1 MKRILVILMMICL
14 MASSL
19 PVTSAGAS
27 DDIPTNA
34 AATGDHDTLV
44 AALSHVGLVATL
56 QGSGPFTVFAPT
68 DDAFA
73 NAGIDIADFNTQEEK
88 DALTDILLYHVIDS
102 EVASS
107 AVTDGMTATMVN
119 GDTASFT
126 VADGK
131 VSIGDASVTLADV
144 PASNGV
150 IHVIDTV
157 LMPPQDITEIAQST
171 GIHNALVAAIVQAD
185 LLSTLQGDGPF
196 TVFAPTDQAFIDAE
210 IDLNALDTPEGKDVL
225 TNILMYHVVDGEV
238 PSSAV
243 TDCLETDAL
252 NTDPLSFSV
261 GDKVMVN
268 DAIVTLPDI
277 PASNGVIHVIDKVL
291 TPTKTPTDIPRTAQ
305 CTGVHNTL
313 VDAVLQAELLTIL
326 QGPGPFT
333 LFAPTDQ
340 AFIDANIDLAL
351 LDTPQGKVSLT
362 HILEYHLVSGEVLSS
377 DLTDGMVATAISGD
391 ELTVDLTSGV
401 KINEATVTNPDV
413 ATSNGVIHVIDKV
426 LMPPAVGPLDI
437 PATAASTGIHNTLV
451 QAITQADLLSTLQ
464 GNGPFTVFAPTDQA
478 FSEANIDL
486 ASLDTPEGK
495 IALTEILQYHVV
507 SGSVASSALTD
518 CMEADSI
525 INQPLSFTVDNGVK
539 VNDANVIL
547 ADRQASNGIIH
558 VIDKVLSPDNT
569 LDNIPRTAHCTGMH
583 NSLVSAIIQADLLS
597 TLEGDGPFTVFA
609 PTDMAFAQ
617 ANIDLV
623 SLDTPEGKA
632 TLSDILLY
640 HVVSGE
646 VPASAVTDCMSTDA
660 ANEKS
665 LSFTVDNGVMVNDA
679 NVILADQQA
688 SNGIIHVIDKVLSP
702 DNTLDDIPRTAHC
715 TGVHNSLVSA
725 IIQADLLET
734 LQGEGPF
741 TVFAPTDQAFIDA
754 NIDLADFDTPEGK
767 ETLSNI
773 LQYHVVS
780 GSVASSTIENC
791 ATVQALN
798 EQSLGFTVGSTVM
811 VNDANVVSAD
821 VATSNGVIHVIDK
834 VLTPTSTPNNIPTT
848 AGCTGVHNSFVA
860 AVIQAELLSTLE
872 GEGPFTVFA
881 PTDQAF
887 TDAGID
893 LTALNTPEGKEI
905 LTNILLHHVYAG
917 SVASAD
923 ITDGL
928 TRSMVNGDNITF
940 TLVDGKVMIG
950 ESMVETADVATS
962 NGVIHVVDKVIMPP
976 EETTGAT
983 DDTES
988 SSDDESSNVV
998 WIALVIILL
1007 IGGGAGGVLFVR
1019 SRKDSTSKDFASV
1032 GGLLN
1037 QLQPVDTSAYQ
1048 PQTQQSYQPQV
1059 QQQSYQPVQTVEV
1072 VQQPVAV
1079 EPTILRQWTDAS
1091 GYTWRAM
1098 DDGNTYWWTGAEWQ
1112 KYG

>member
-88 DALTDILLYHVIDS
+88 DALTNILLYHVIDS

-210 IDLNALDTPEGKDVL
+210 IDLNALDTPEGKDAL

-252 NTDPLSFSV
+252 NSDPLSFSV

-268 DAIVTLPDI
+268 DAIVTLADV

-313 VDAVLQAELLTIL
+313 VDAVLQAELLTTL

-340 AFIDANIDLAL
+340 AFIDANIDLAS
-351 LDTPQGKVSLT
+351 LDTPEGRVSLT
-362 HILEYHLVSGEVLSS
+362 HILEYHLISGEVLSS

-437 PATAASTGIHNTLV
+437 PATAANTGIHNTLV

-464 GNGPFTVFAPTDQA
+464 GDGPFTVFAPTDQA

-525 INQPLSFTVDNGVK
+525 TNQPLSFTVDNGVK

-547 ADRQASNGIIH
+547 ADQQASNGIIH

-569 LDNIPRTAHCTGMH
+569 LDNIPRTAQCTGMH

-688 SNGIIHVIDKVLSP
+688 SNGIIHVIDKVLSS

-715 TGVHNSLVSA
+715 TGEHNSLVSA

-754 NIDLADFDTPEGK
+754 NIDLADLDTPEGK

-798 EQSLGFTVGSTVM
+798 EQSLGFIVESTVM

-988 SSDDESSNVV
+988 SSDDDSSNVV
-998 WIALVIILL
+998 WIVLVIILL

-1048 PQTQQSYQPQV
+1048 PQTQQSYQPQA

>member
-1 MKRILVILMMICL
+1 MKRVLVILMMICL

-56 QGSGPFTVFAPT
+56 QSPGPFTVFAPT
-68 DDAFA
+68 DQAFA
-73 NAGIDIADFNTQEEK
+73 NAGIDIADFDTQEEK
-88 DALTDILLYHVIDS
+88 DRLTDILTYHVIDG
-102 EVASS
+102 EVPSS

-157 LMPPQDITEIAQST
+157 LMPPMDITEIAQST

-196 TVFAPTDQAFIDAE
+196 TVFAPTDQAFTDAQ
-210 IDLNALDTPEGKDVL
+210 IDLNALDTPEGKDAL
-225 TNILMYHVVDGEV
+225 TNILLYHVVDGEV

-243 TDCLETDAL
+243 TDCLSTDAV
-252 NTDPLSFSV
+252 NSDPLSFSV
-261 GDKVMVN
+261 GDNVMVN
-268 DAIVTLPDI
+268 DAIVTAADVT
-277 PASNGVIHVIDKVL
+277 ASNGVIHVIDKVL
-291 TPTKTPTDIPRTAQ
+291 TPTKTPRDIPRTAQ
-305 CTGVHNTL
+305 CTGVHNSL
-313 VDAVLQAELLTIL
+313 VDAVIQAELLTTL

-340 AFIDANIDLAL
+340 AFTDANIDLADF
-351 LDTPQGKVSLT
+351 DTPEGKASLAN
-362 HILEYHLVSGEVLSS
+362 ILQYHLISGEVMSG
-377 DLTDGMVATAISGD
+377 DLTDGMVATAVNGD

-401 KINEATVTNPDV
+401 KINEATVTSPDV

-426 LMPPAVGPLDI
+426 LMPPVGPLNI
-437 PATAASTGIHNTLV
+437 PATAANTGIHNTLV
-451 QAITQADLLSTLQ
+451 QAITQADLLSTLE
-464 GNGPFTVFAPTDQA
+464 GDGPFTVFAPTDQA
-478 FSEANIDL
+478 FSDANIDL
-486 ASLDTPEGK
+486 AALDTPEGK
-495 IALTEILQYHVV
+495 TALTEILQYHVV

-525 INQPLSFTVDNGVK
+525 TNQPLSFTVDNGVM

-547 ADRQASNGIIH
+547 ADQQASNGIIH
-558 VIDKVLSPDNT
+558 VIDKVLSPDDT

-646 VPASAVTDCMSTDA
+646 VPSSAVTDCMSADS
-660 ANEKS
+660 ANEKT

-679 NVILADQQA
+679 NVITPDVTT
-688 SNGIIHVIDKVLSP
+688 SNGIIHVIDKVLMP
-702 DNTLDDIPRTAHC
+702 TDTPNDIPATARC
-715 TGVHNSLVSA
+715 TGIHDSLVA
-725 IIQADLLET
+725 AVLQADLLET

-754 NIDLADFDTPEGK
+754 NIDLADLDTPEGK
-767 ETLSNI
+767 EILSNI

-791 ATVQALN
+791 ATAQAVN
-798 EQSLGFTVGSTVM
+798 DQSLAFTVGNTVM
-811 VNDANVVSAD
+811 VNDANVISAD

-834 VLTPTSTPNNIPTT
+834 VLTPTLTPNNIPTT

-905 LTNILLHHVYAG
+905 LTNILLHHVYQG
-917 SVASAD
+917 SLASSD
-923 ITDGL
+923 ITDSL
-928 TRSMVNGDNITF
+928 TRSMVNGDDITF

-950 ESMVETADVATS
+950 ESMVQTADVATS

-1007 IGGGAGGVLFVR
+1007 IGGGAGGLLFVR
-1019 SRKDSTSKDFASV
+1019 SRKESTSKDFASV

-1048 PQTQQSYQPQV
+1048 PQTQQTYQPQA

-1079 EPTILRQWTDAS
+1079 EPTILRQWTDAA

>member
-1 MKRILVILMMICL
+1 MKRVFVILMMICL

-56 QGSGPFTVFAPT
+56 QSPGPFTVFAPT
-68 DDAFA
+68 DEAFA
-73 NAGIDIADFNTQEEK
+73 NAGIDLADFDTQEEK
-88 DALTDILLYHVIDS
+88 DRLTDILTYHVIDG
-102 EVASS
+102 EVPSS

-157 LMPPQDITEIAQST
+157 LMPPMDITEIAQST

-185 LLSTLQGDGPF
+185 LLSTLQGEGPF
-196 TVFAPTDQAFIDAE
+196 TVFAPTDQAFTDAQ
-210 IDLNALDTPEGKDVL
+210 IDLNALDTPEGKDAL
-225 TNILMYHVVDGEV
+225 SNILLYHVVDGEV

-243 TDCLETDAL
+243 TDCLSTDAV
-252 NTDPLSFSV
+252 NSDPLSFSV
-261 GDKVMVN
+261 GDNVMVN
-268 DAIVTLPDI
+268 DAIVTAADVT
-277 PASNGVIHVIDKVL
+277 ASNGVIHVIDKVL
-291 TPTKTPTDIPRTAQ
+291 TPTKTPRDIPRTAQ
-305 CTGVHNTL
+305 CTGVHNSL
-313 VDAVLQAELLTIL
+313 VDAVLQAELLTTL

-340 AFIDANIDLAL
+340 AFIDANIDLADF
-351 LDTPQGKVSLT
+351 DTPEGKASLAN
-362 HILEYHLVSGEVLSS
+362 ILQYHLISGEVLSG
-377 DLTDGMVATAISGD
+377 DLTDGMVATAVNGD

-426 LMPPAVGPLDI
+426 LMPPVGPLDI
-437 PATAASTGIHNTLV
+437 PATAANTGIHNTLV

-464 GNGPFTVFAPTDQA
+464 GDGPFTVFAPTDQA
-478 FSEANIDL
+478 FSDANIDL
-486 ASLDTPEGK
+486 VALDTPEGK
-495 IALTEILQYHVV
+495 TALTEILQYHVV

-525 INQPLSFTVDNGVK
+525 TNQPLSFTVDDGVM

-547 ADRQASNGIIH
+547 ADQQASNGIIH
-558 VIDKVLSPDNT
+558 VIDKVLSPDDT

-646 VPASAVTDCMSTDA
+646 VPSSAVTDCMSADS
-660 ANEKS
+660 ANEKP

-679 NVILADQQA
+679 NVITPDVATN
-688 SNGIIHVIDKVLSP
+688 NGIIHVIDKVLMP
-702 DNTLDDIPRTAHC
+702 TDTPNDIPATARC
-715 TGVHNSLVSA
+715 TGIHDSLVAA
-725 IIQADLLET
+725 ILQADLLET

-754 NIDLADFDTPEGK
+754 NIDLADLDTPEGK
-767 ETLSNI
+767 EILSNI

-798 EQSLGFTVGSTVM
+798 DQGLAFTVGNNVM
-811 VNDANVVSAD
+811 VNDANVISAD
-821 VATSNGVIHVIDK
+821 VATSNGLIHVIDK
-834 VLTPTSTPNNIPTT
+834 VLTPTPTPNNIPTT

-893 LTALNTPEGKEI
+893 LTALDTPEGKEI
-905 LTNILLHHVYAG
+905 LTNILLHHVYQG
-917 SVASAD
+917 SVASSD

-950 ESMVETADVATS
+950 ESMVQTADVATS

-1007 IGGGAGGVLFVR
+1007 IGGGAGGLLFVR

-1037 QLQPVDTSAYQ
+1037 QLKPVDTSAYQ
-1048 PQTQQSYQPQV
+1048 PQTQQSYQPQA

-1079 EPTILRQWTDAS
+1079 EPTILRQWTDAA